1 MLMAAQTT
9 PPIPSRY
16 GAALYLSSTGGPM
29 RTRKGRTHPD
39 DLRVDDIGA
48 LANSEPY
55 RPDH

>member
-1 MLMAAQTT
+1 MAAQTT

-55 RPDH
+55 RPDY